1 MEFYHHDRE
10 KNELLR
16 TSDALKDNRI
26 EIAAFFADHPDSRE
40 RGDFVKSFF
49 DNTFVEKIMENGQRA
64 RLEMDILQGVY
75 RYNDSYYHYGEVS
88 ELFQVLGI
96 TQWPEEVQ
104 QEYYGYLTYS

>member
-40 RGDFVKSFF
+40 RGDFVKGFF
-49 DNTFVEKIMENGQRA
+49 INTFVEQILENGPRA
-64 RLEMDILQGVY
+64 GY
-75 RYNDSYYHYGEVS
+75 RAYDDMLH
-88 ELFQVLGI
+88 I
-96 TQWPEEVQ
+96 WP
-104 QEYYGYLTYS
+104 T